1 MSNKLG
7 LGGLK
12 KKTEAAFIA
21 EAEAPFHSEPP
32 APQALSTV
40 MLIARGREKDRDA
53 KMKIVSVHLSLDL
66 LDWVEN
72 RTAGSKQAVI
82 NTLLRMGIAD
92 VEAQYEKIGEA
103 VVVKVI

>member
-12 KKTEAAFIA
+12 KKTEAEFIA
-21 EAEAPFHSEPP
+21 EAEAPFHSEPN
-32 APQALSTV
+32 APQSPSTV

-53 KMKIVSVHLSLDL
+53 KMKIVSVHVSLDL
-66 LDWVEN
+66 LDWIEN

-82 NTLLRMGIAD
+82 NTLLRLGIEQ
-92 VEAQYEKIGEA
+92 VEEKYEKTGEA
-103 VVVKVI
+103 VVTKVT

>member
-12 KKTEAAFIA
+12 KKTEAEFIA
-21 EAEAPFHSEPP
+21 EAEAPFHTEPQ
-32 APQALSTV
+32 APQPPSTV
-40 MLIARGREKDRDA
+40 MLIARGREKERDA
-53 KMKIVSVHLSLDL
+53 KMKIVSVHVSLDL
-66 LDWVEN
+66 LDWIEN

-82 NTLLRMGIAD
+82 NALLRMGIAD
-92 VEAQYEKIGEA
+92 VEAQYEKTGEA